1 MNCNTSPLVFR
12 YQSWV
17 VILLAMFFAQTVF
30 AHTINYELAKLSNT
44 DAALTYLQL
53 VPHPPNSL

>member
-1 MNCNTSPLVFR
+1 
-12 YQSWV
+12 
-17 VILLAMFFAQTVF
+17 MFFAQTVF